1 MQDSY
6 TELQF
11 HFYTNFATTVALLL
25 CTSHI
30 ASGHGDNLMDSLM
43 PEKKDLEIQSFFFIL
58 LNINVN

>member
-1 MQDSY
+1 MQDSH

-11 HFYTNFATTVALLL
+11 HFYTNFATAAALLL

-43 PEKKDLEIQSFFFIL
+43 PEGKDLEVQLLLFF
-58 LNINVN
+58 